1 MTSVSSDVPT
11 HGNYHNYHGYHYHH
25 PGGHDS
31 RLALLPRDLLT
42 DARVL
47 DVGCNE
53 GWVSCEIGASFLFV
67 SLRLLAQSRG
77 ARRVVGV
84 DIDDV
89 LVRMAWRRRRTL
101 WSHQAPFS
109 ESSSSASRTKR
120 KRSPLPP
127 KPPVVDYFPA
137 SCQHMF
143 GPLPIPP
150 TDTFHSDTANH
161 KFPHNITFRR
171 ADWRTRLATTS
182 SLRKLLSF
190 PHCVVKVVADSRML
204 VRFSVSKWIH
214 LNGGDAGLRRFFERV
229 HATLV
234 LGGAFVLEAQ
244 PRESYTKARKLH
256 PTLQENAQTLQLQPE
271 GFETVLCSMGF
282 RHVQMLGEPGKGRF
296 RRPVDLYI
304 KQS

>member
-53 GWVSCEIGASFLFV
+53 GWVSCEIGASFSLFV
-67 SLRLLAQSRG
+67 ACGGSEALRLLAQSRG

-171 ADWRTRLATTS
+171 ADWVNEYIPEDEAGYD
-182 SLRKLLSF
+182 
-190 PHCVVKVVADSRML
+190 VIIA
-204 VRFSVSKWIH
+204 FSVSKWIH

>member
-1 MTSVSSDVPT
+1 MTSVSSGVPT
-11 HGNYHNYHGYHYHH
+11 HGNYHNYHGYRYHR

-31 RLALLPRDLLT
+31 RLALLPHDLLT

-53 GWVSCEIGASFLFV
+53 GWVSCEIGASEPP
-67 SLRLLAQSRG
+67 RLLAQSWG

-84 DIDDV
+84 DIDDA

-109 ESSSSASRTKR
+109 ESSSASRIKR
-120 KRSPLPP
+120 KRTPLPP
-127 KPPVVDYFPA
+127 KPPVADYFPA

-143 GPLPIPP
+143 GPLPIPH
-150 TDTFHSDTANH
+150 TDTPHSDTANH

-171 ADWRTRLATTS
+171 ADWVNECIPEDEAGYD
-182 SLRKLLSF
+182 
-190 PHCVVKVVADSRML
+190 VIIA
-204 VRFSVSKWIH
+204 FSVSKWIH

-234 LGGAFVLEAQ
+234 PGGAFVLEAQ
-244 PRESYTKARKLH
+244 PRDSYTKARKLH
-256 PTLQENAQTLQLQPE
+256 PTLQENAQTLRLQPE

-282 RHVQMLGEPGKGRF
+282 RHVQMLGEPGEGRF

-304 KQS
+304 KQVDVLLYYNTGD

>member
-1 MTSVSSDVPT
+1 MTSVSSDIPT
-11 HGNYHNYHGYHYHH
+11 HGNYHNYHGYLYHH

-31 RLALLPRDLLT
+31 RLALLPHDLLAN
-42 DARVL
+42 ARVL

-53 GWVSCEIGASFLFV
+53 GWVSCEIGASFT
-67 SLRLLAQSRG
+67 SLSISWGAQ
-77 ARRVVGV
+77 RVVGV
-84 DIDDV
+84 DIDDA

-101 WSHQAPFS
+101 WSHQAPVS
-109 ESSSSASRTKR
+109 EPPSSSSTSRTKR

-127 KPPVVDYFPA
+127 KLPVVDYFPA
-137 SCQHMF
+137 SCQHM
-143 GPLPIPP
+143 I
-150 TDTFHSDTANH
+150 DNH

-171 ADWRTRLATTS
+171 ADWVNERIPEDELGYNVIIA
-182 SLRKLLSF
+182 
-190 PHCVVKVVADSRML
+190 
-204 VRFSVSKWIH
+204 FSVSKWIH

-234 LGGAFVLEAQ
+234 PGGAFVLEAQ

-282 RHVQMLGEPGKGRF
+282 RHVQRLGEPGEGRF

>member
-11 HGNYHNYHGYHYHH
+11 HGNYHNYHGYRYHH

-53 GWVSCEIGASFLFV
+53 GWVSCEI
-67 SLRLLAQSRG
+67 AQSRG

-84 DIDDV
+84 DIDDA

-101 WSHQAPFS
+101 WSHQAPFF
-109 ESSSSASRTKR
+109 ESSSASRIKR
-120 KRSPLPP
+120 KRSPPPP

-137 SCQHMF
+137 SCQHTF

-161 KFPHNITFRR
+161 FPHNITFRR
-171 ADWRTRLATTS
+171 ADWVNECIPEDEAGYD
-182 SLRKLLSF
+182 
-190 PHCVVKVVADSRML
+190 VIIA
-204 VRFSVSKWIH
+204 FSVSKWIH

-234 LGGAFVLEAQ
+234 PGGAFVLEAQ

-282 RHVQMLGEPGKGRF
+282 RHVQMLGEPGEGRF

-304 KQS
+304 KYS